1 MASPPTLWEL
11 VKLHDMDSQL
21 IGPINWGSF
30 FLFVVVIICKLD
42 YFELNILP
50 TENEMSISC

>member
-1 MASPPTLWEL
+1 MASPPTRWEL
-11 VKLHDMDSQL
+11 VKLHDVDSQL

-30 FLFVVVIICKLD
+30 VVVVVVVIRKLD

-50 TENEMSISC
+50 TDK